1 MTKAQT
7 TTDEFVLQLDEEVEA
22 MQATIMSLKSKLEH
36 SDKRVKE
43 LEDQL
48 EGRSPGRRKNPRRK
62 LLMSPL
68 VSFPRSLLI
77 CNFKLATT
85 YYTPEQL
92 SEYYDQLISAG
103 YMTKE
108 QAKEALDQVALLH
121 SLQIFQAIPRPNLK

>member
-1 MTKAQT
+1 
-7 TTDEFVLQLDEEVEA
+7 

-48 EGRSPGRRKNPRRK
+48 EGRSPGEKKEPKKEASDESSGKFLQNLPIYN
-62 LLMSPL
+62 
-68 VSFPRSLLI
+68 V
-77 CNFKLATT
+77 KLATT

-108 QAKEALDQVALLH
+108 QAKEALDQVA
-121 SLQIFQAIPRPNLK
+121 F

>member
-1 MTKAQT
+1 
-7 TTDEFVLQLDEEVEA
+7 
-22 MQATIMSLKSKLEH
+22 
-36 SDKRVKE
+36 
-43 LEDQL
+43 
-48 EGRSPGRRKNPRRK
+48 
-62 LLMSPL
+62 MSPL
-68 VSFPRSLLI
+68 VSFERNRLI
-77 CNFKLATT
+77 YNLKLATT